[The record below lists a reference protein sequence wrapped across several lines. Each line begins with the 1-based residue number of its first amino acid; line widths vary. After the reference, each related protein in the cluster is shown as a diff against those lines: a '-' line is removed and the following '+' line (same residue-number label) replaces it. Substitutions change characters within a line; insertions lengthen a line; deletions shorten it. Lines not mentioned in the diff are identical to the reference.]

1 MGDMILVDA
10 HIEVNAYLSVED
22 GHDIGLAARHAVMQR
37 HRVLNLLTHID
48 PVPSRT
54 DPHTTANAA
63 AIAASHGAAVSADMT
78 RQHPANHQE
87 T

>member
-10 HIEVNAYLSVED
+10 HIEVDAHLSVEV

-54 DPHTTANAA
+54 DKNITAKVSHSR
-63 AIAASHGAAVSADMT
+63 IAQP
-78 RQHPANHQE
+78 QHPVNKQE